1 MLIRGENES
10 NSKFVSRIKEYARAN
25 PEAALLVE
33 TNYPYGADK
42 KEALIKNVAKLFP
55 AAAVIDRSGMDID
68 GFLERVAG
76 YLYRKITL
84 RFSAD

>member
-1 MLIRGENES
+1 MPTRKPPCLWKQIILMGRTKGS
-10 NSKFVSRIKEYARAN
+10 
-25 PEAALLVE
+25 
-33 TNYPYGADK
+33 AD
-42 KEALIKNVAKLFP
+42 KNVAKLFP